1 MQSEGTISL
10 REARVTS
17 SRTLGTLASL
27 TVVLV
32 VVVCAAALVGSAHIS
47 LSEIGSMLIHGRQS
61 VAPEQAVILLDLR
74 LPRIAL
80 ALVVGGGLAVA
91 GASYQALLRNPLAE
105 PYVLGVSGGAALG
118 AIFAIIFLPSLVFS
132 RPLLAFA
139 GALATTF
146 IVYSLGRGK
155 AGSGTDRLILAG
167 VIVTSFLSAGIV
179 FLTTLATGQ
188 QLRGITFWL
197 LGDLSLGG
205 GTLLPVLTAIVLL
218 SIAGIFIF
226 ARSLNLMMVS
236 ETDAADLG
244 VEVGRVKFVVFTLAS
259 LITGVVVAIG
269 GSVGYV
275 GLIVPHIIRLAFGS
289 DYRLLIP
296 ASMLGGAS
304 IVLLADTVARTAM
317 SPRELPVGAVTAL
330 IGAPLFL
337 YLLVKGR

>member
-1 MQSEGTISL
+1 MQNDNVIQFGV
-10 REARVTS
+10 ARVTAA
-17 SRTLGTLASL
+17 RTLWTLLFLAAL
-27 TVVLV
+27 LV
-32 VVVCAAALVGSAHIS
+32 ILAGAAMLVGSARIAPG
-47 LSEIGSMLIHGRQS
+47 EIWQLVLHGRS
-61 VAPEQAVILLDLR
+61 ALAPESAVILVDLR

-80 ALVVGGGLAVA
+80 AIVVGGGLAVA

-105 PYVLGVSGGAALG
+105 PYVLGVSGGAAIG
-118 AIFAIIFLPSLVFS
+118 AIFAIIFFPLLAFG

-139 GALATTF
+139 GALAATF
-146 IVYSLGRGK
+146 AVYGLGRGK

-179 FLTTLATGQ
+179 FLTTLASSQ

-197 LGDLSLGG
+197 LGDLSMGG
-205 GTLLPVLTAIVLL
+205 GGLLPVLTVIVIL
-218 SIAGIFIF
+218 SVAGIFVC

-236 ETDAADLG
+236 ETDATGLG
-244 VEVGRVKFVVFTLAS
+244 VESGKVKFVVFTLAS

-304 IVLLADTVARTAM
+304 IVLLADTVARTAI
-317 SPRELPVGAVTAL
+317 SPRELPVGAVTAI